1 MQGSRTRPG
10 SRAVLL
16 GASNLRISLPF
27 ILERLRRRAGGPVEV
42 LAACGHGRSYGT
54 WSRFLGVRRLPG
66 ITGSGLWREL
76 GRRPPLPTFALVADA
91 GNDLVYGAG
100 VAQTAA
106 WVEGCLDRLTSP
118 GTEIVITLLPLARL
132 ERLSSL
138 QVRLAV
144 SLLFPGRDAPW
155 PALLEQ
161 ARELNER
168 LRRIGRERGARLVAP
183 EAEWY
188 GVDPIHPRRSRRREI
203 WNRAIPVGLGS
214 DPSSKPP
221 RIPLF
226 AAEETRILG
235 LSLRRSQPAVHLDD
249 GTTIAFY

>member
-1 MQGSRTRPG
+1 MSPQ

-27 ILERLRRRAGGPVEV
+27 VLDRLRRRTGGPVEV
-42 LAACGHGRSYGT
+42 LAACGHGRSYGM

-66 ITGSGLWREL
+66 ITGCGLWREL
-76 GRRPPLPTFALVADA
+76 GRRPPLPTFALVSDI
-91 GNDLVYGAG
+91 GNDLAYGAG
-100 VAQTAA
+100 VARTAA
-106 WVEGCLDRLTSP
+106 WVESCLDRLTGP
-118 GTEIVITLLPLARL
+118 GTEIVMTLLPLARL
-132 ERLSSL
+132 ERLSPR

-161 ARELNER
+161 ARELDGR
-168 LRRIGRERGARLVAP
+168 LRRIGRERGARLVEP

-188 GVDPIHPRRSRRREI
+188 GLDPIHPRRSRRREI
-203 WNRAIPVGLGS
+203 WTHAIPVA
-214 DPSSKPP
+214 SSAPHPAGRP

-226 AAEETRILG
+226 AAEETHILG
-235 LSLRRSQPAVHLDD
+235 LSLRRSQPAVRLDD
-249 GTTIAFY
+249 GTTVLFY